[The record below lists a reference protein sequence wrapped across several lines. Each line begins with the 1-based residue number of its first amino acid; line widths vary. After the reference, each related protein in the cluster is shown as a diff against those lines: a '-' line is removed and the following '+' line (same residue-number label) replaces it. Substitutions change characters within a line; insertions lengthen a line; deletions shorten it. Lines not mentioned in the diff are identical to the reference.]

1 MIKTQL
7 RKSTSALAALV
18 SLLALGNLSQ
28 SSEPRLPVI
37 HAINPAPRQPAV
49 NPVRLPPIDL
59 FSLQPVETSA
69 FAFTPIASFDL
80 VDSETPPA
88 LTLGLGQ
95 PGGEKPSIGGWISFG
110 FSGRGL
116 TQ

>member
-1 MIKTQL
+1 MSKTYF
-7 RKSTSALAALV
+7 RKSIWALAALAF
-18 SLLALGNLSQ
+18 LLALGNLSE

-37 HAINPAPRQPAV
+37 HAINPAVQQPSIT
-49 NPVRLPPIDL
+49 PVRLPPIDL
-59 FSLQPVETSA
+59 FSLQPVDASA
-69 FAFTPIASFDL
+69 FAFTPIASFEL
-80 VDSETPPA
+80 VDSETPSA

-110 FSGRGL
+110 LSGRGL